1 MTMLRFLLI
10 VPLIA
15 LVPVA
20 HAEDIYKSGNWSAL
34 ASDRRAESIGDVV
47 TIVVFENSSAT
58 NAVGKRSKKRNALDG
73 QIVAG
78 NSFDKSG
85 GVSFGGT
92 YEGEGANSR
101 SDRVVAQLSATVQQV
116 YPNGDLFVT
125 GWQRLKING
134 ELTNIKVSG
143 RVRREDISG
152 QNSVLSSRI
161 ADASIEYDGRGFASR
176 SAKPGIVTKIFS
188 WLGLM

>member
-1 MTMLRFLLI
+1 MRMIRFMI
-10 VPLIA
+10 IIPLVA
-15 LVPVA
+15 LA
-20 HAEDIYKSGNWSAL
+20 ATTQAEDIYKNSNWPAL
-34 ASDRRAESIGDVV
+34 ASDRRAELIGDVL
-47 TIVVFENSSAT
+47 TILVFENSSAT
-58 NAVGKRSKKRNALDG
+58 NAVGKKSKKRNAVDG
-73 QIVAG
+73 QILAG
-78 NSFDKSG
+78 SGFDKSG

-92 YEGEGANSR
+92 YQGEGGNSR
-101 SDRVVAQLSATVQQV
+101 SDRIVAQLSATIQQV

-176 SAKPGIVTKIFS
+176 SAKPGIVTKLFS